1 MLYRRYSAGII
12 TVITALSTLSGGWGK
27 SRVVPLVGSF
37 GENVENNFTM
47 LYNFCLLLTH
57 SLHISNCIYKARSG
71 EKDSSDYKRAGKQT
85 AKDSRD

>member
-12 TVITALSTLSGGWGK
+12 TAITASSTLSGGWGK
-27 SRVVPLVGSF
+27 SRVVPLVGSY

-71 EKDSSDYKRAGKQT
+71 GKDSSDYTKSGETNCKG
-85 AKDSRD
+85 